1 MHPSNWKNY
10 FHRSTLQVQFKSGT
24 AERPATAA
32 QREFLAA
39 SPAGSSVGC
48 VYGCPCHRAQDK
60 NRPSAA
66 TNIMRSQTRSGHQA
80 RKPPTRTS
88 DNRRRSV
95 VLGRGGSGSRRA
107 CRCGHGRVL
116 LLLLLGSAGRLLLL
130 LAGTGDA
137 GRRGLASWSAV
148 VHGWV
153 FERGLTSD
161 TSPLLNFDHEAT
173 KNEGLPRMPK
183 Q

>member
-60 NRPSAA
+60 QTQCSQTSQATKQGNHLHVPPTTAAAAWCWAAAAAAAAEPAGAA
-66 TNIMRSQTRSGHQA
+66 TVGCCCCCCWAPPAACCCCWPAPGTPGGGGWPPGAPLYMAGFLSG
-80 RKPPTRTS
+80 
-88 DNRRRSV
+88 
-95 VLGRGGSGSRRA
+95 G
-107 CRCGHGRVL
+107 
-116 LLLLLGSAGRLLLL
+116 
-130 LAGTGDA
+130 
-137 GRRGLASWSAV
+137 
-148 VHGWV
+148 
-153 FERGLTSD
+153 
-161 TSPLLNFDHEAT
+161 
-173 KNEGLPRMPK
+173 
-183 Q
+183 

>member
-1 MHPSNWKNY
+1 MPS
-10 FHRSTLQVQFKSGT
+10 
-24 AERPATAA
+24 
-32 QREFLAA
+32 
-39 SPAGSSVGC
+39 
-48 VYGCPCHRAQDK
+48 RA
-60 NRPSAA
+60 R
-66 TNIMRSQTRSGHQA
+66 QTDSMQPNKSGHQA

-95 VLGRGGSGSRRA
+95 VLGRGGSGGRRA

-116 LLLLLGSAGRLLLL
+116 LLLLLLGSGGRRLLL

-137 GRRGLASWSAV
+137 GRRGLASWSTV

-173 KNEGLPRMPK
+173 KMKVCLACQNNDERSKPVPTTKASSFSTNEGWPPHRIFAFASALSERTHSRPFPPHI
-183 Q
+183 